1 MKGIIKKLE
10 GQIKKTLKKEL
21 SVSELY
27 EMAKVIRTLKE
38 IKGD

>member
-1 MKGIIKKLE
+1 MNSIIKKLE

-27 EMAKVIRTLKE
+27 ELAKIVRTLKE
-38 IKGD
+38 IKGE